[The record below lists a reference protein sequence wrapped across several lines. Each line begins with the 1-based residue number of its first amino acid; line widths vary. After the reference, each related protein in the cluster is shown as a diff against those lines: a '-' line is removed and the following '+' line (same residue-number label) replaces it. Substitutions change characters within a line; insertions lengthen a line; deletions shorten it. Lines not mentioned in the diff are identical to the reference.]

1 MYVYAYSIFM
11 HDRNTEGSLQV
22 WWVFPLLLFTFEMS
36 HTTGSG
42 DRILPASDQA
52 RRVRHFV
59 LADCVGAVSCGKNG
73 MLVFRN
79 AETSPSQ
86 LVRTITHFGEQ
97 WILAGAMKLG
107 CLFVE

>member
-1 MYVYAYSIFM
+1 MCTRIAYSCMIETQRVPCKSGGCFLCSS
-11 HDRNTEGSLQV
+11 SLSRCRTPQA
-22 WWVFPLLLFTFEMS
+22 LE
-36 HTTGSG
+36 
-42 DRILPASDQA
+42 ILPASDQA

-59 LADCVGAVSCGKNG
+59 LADCVRAVSCGKNG

-86 LVRTITHFGEQ
+86 LARTITHFGEQ
-97 WILAGAMKLG
+97 WILAGAMKLD